1 MVPAF
6 QIILNVVA
14 EFTHAGRIYRPLNAP
29 DPNKPMHK
37 EITLEFKKIVG
48 EGKALGRHEGKVVF
62 AYGILPGETARVRVT
77 MEKRNFMEAEL
88 LEVLTPSPRR
98 IEPKEDHYISCSP
111 WQIMD
116 YPLQAETK
124 KGLVEDLLY
133 QTTKETIRLDKFYEA
148 RTLFGYRTKIEY
160 SFTSDNGKL
169 AFAFH
174 KRGNY
179 RDMYVMPKGCA
190 LMSDKTNALAL
201 EILAKLNEAGL
212 TPADLK
218 TLIFREAKN
227 TGERIA
233 VLFLKRKDIVLPEF
247 RLEGLNGFIAAYS
260 NPLSPMSSA
269 DEIISAW
276 GNDFVTEKVCNTILS
291 YGFDC
296 FFQNN
301 MELFEEAL
309 NEIRGAAFKCGK
321 IIDLYS
327 GVGAIGLALRDL
339 ADKIY
344 AVECVP
350 NAVKYAA
357 LNATQNNAGNFEIL
371 CSMMEKA
378 DAALLAGADILVLD
392 PPRAGLHQRVVKNIM
407 ELLPKRIIY
416 LSCNPIT
423 QGRDAAFFL
432 EKYKLVRS
440 AAFDF
445 YPNTPHVETLLVF
458 EKD

>member
-1 MVPAF
+1 M
-6 QIILNVVA
+6 
-14 EFTHAGRIYRPLNAP
+14 T
-29 DPNKPMHK
+29 K
-37 EITLEFKKIVG
+37 ELTLEFKKIVG
-48 EGKALGRHEGKVVF
+48 EGKALGRHDGKVVF

-88 LEVLTPSPRR
+88 LEVQTPSARR
-98 IEPKEDHYISCSP
+98 IAPKEDHYLSCSP

-148 RTLFGYRTKIEY
+148 KRLFGYRTKIEY
-160 SFTSDNGKL
+160 SFTLDNGKL

-179 RDMYVMPKGCA
+179 RDMYVLPAGCA
-190 LMSDKTNALAL
+190 LMSDATNAIALKILAL
-201 EILAKLNEAGL
+201 LNDAGL

-233 VLFLKRKDIVLPEF
+233 VLFLKRKDITMPEF
-247 RLEGLNGFIAAYS
+247 KAEGLNGFIAAYS

-269 DEIISAW
+269 DEILSSW
-276 GNDFVTEKVCNTILS
+276 GNDFVTEKICDTALS

-309 NEIRGAAFKCGK
+309 KEIRGAAFQCGK
-321 IIDLYS
+321 LIDLYS
-327 GVGAIGLALRDL
+327 GVGAIGLSLRDL

-344 AVECVP
+344 AVESVP
-350 NAVKYAA
+350 NSVRYAQ
-357 LNATQNNAGNFEIL
+357 LNAAQNKADNFEIL

-378 DAALLAGADILVLD
+378 DAAALKGADILVLD
-392 PPRAGLHQRVVKNIM
+392 PPRAGLHTKVVKNIM

-458 EKD
+458 ERN

>member
-1 MVPAF
+1 M
-6 QIILNVVA
+6 N
-14 EFTHAGRIYRPLNAP
+14 
-29 DPNKPMHK
+29 K

-77 MEKRNFMEAEL
+77 VEKRNFMEAEL
-88 LEVLTPSPRR
+88 LEVLTPSAGR

-111 WQIMD
+111 WQIMN
-116 YPLQAETK
+116 YPLQAGTK

-133 QTTKETIRLDKFYEA
+133 QTTKEIIRLDKFYEA
-148 RTLFGYRTKIEY
+148 KQLFGYRTKIEY
-160 SFTSDNGKL
+160 SFTGDNGKL

-190 LMSDKTNALAL
+190 LMSDKTNAIAL
-201 EILAKLNEAGL
+201 EILEKLNEAGL
-212 TPADLK
+212 APADLK

-233 VLFLKRKDIVLPEF
+233 VLFLKRKDIALPE
-247 RLEGLNGFIAAYS
+247 LKAEGLNGFITAYS

-276 GNDFVTEKVCNTILS
+276 GNDFVTEKVCDTVLS

-309 NEIRGAAFKCGK
+309 KEIRGAAFSASGGKCRK
-321 IIDLYS
+321 LVDLYS

-339 ADKIY
+339 ADKVY
-344 AVECVP
+344 AVESVP
-350 NAVKYAA
+350 NSVKYAA
-357 LNATQNNAGNFEIL
+357 LNAEQNKAGNFEIL

-378 DAALLAGADILVLD
+378 DASTLQGADILVLD
-392 PPRAGLHQRVVKNIM
+392 PPRAGLHQKVVKNIM
-407 ELLPKRIIY
+407 ELLPGKIIY

-458 EKD
+458 ERE

>member
-1 MVPAF
+1 M
-6 QIILNVVA
+6 
-14 EFTHAGRIYRPLNAP
+14 
-29 DPNKPMHK
+29 K

-48 EGKALGRHEGKVVF
+48 EGKTLGRHKGKVVF
-62 AYGILPGETARVRVT
+62 AYGVLPGETARVRVT
-77 MEKRNFMEAEL
+77 LEKRNFMETEL
-88 LEVLTPSPRR
+88 IEVLTPSPKR
-98 IEPKEDHYISCSP
+98 IPPKEDHYISCSP

-116 YPLQAETK
+116 YAFQAETK

-148 RTLFGYRTKIEY
+148 RQLFGYRTKIEY
-160 SFTSDNGKL
+160 SFTTENGKL

-179 RDMYVMPKGCA
+179 RDMYALPRGCA

-201 EILAKLNEAGL
+201 EILERLNQAGL

-218 TLIFREAKN
+218 TLILREAKN
-227 TGERIA
+227 TGECMA
-233 VLFLKRKDIVLPEF
+233 ALFLKRKDLALPEF
-247 RLEGLNGFIAAYS
+247 KVEGLTGFMAAYS
-260 NPLSPMSSA
+260 NPLSPMSTA
-269 DEIISAW
+269 DEVISAW
-276 GNDFVTEKVCNTILS
+276 GNDFITEKAGGTLLS

-301 MELFEEAL
+301 MELFETAL
-309 NEIRGAAFKCGK
+309 QEIRAASFKCEK

-339 ADKIY
+339 ADKVY
-344 AVECVP
+344 AVEAVP
-350 NAVKYAA
+350 NSVKYAQ
-357 LNATQNNAGNFEIL
+357 LNAAQNNAANFEIL

-378 DAALLAGADILVLD
+378 DAALLKGADILVLD
-392 PPRAGLHQRVVKNIM
+392 PPRAGLHQKVVKNIM
-407 ELLPKRIIY
+407 ELLPGKIIY

-432 EKYKLVRS
+432 EKYNLVRS

-458 EKD
+458 EKN

>member
-1 MVPAF
+1 M
-6 QIILNVVA
+6 
-14 EFTHAGRIYRPLNAP
+14 
-29 DPNKPMHK
+29 K

-48 EGKALGRHEGKVVF
+48 EGKALGRHDGKVVF
-62 AYGILPGETARVRVT
+62 AYGLLPGETARVRVT

-98 IEPKEDHYISCSP
+98 VEPKEDHYLSCSP

-133 QTTKETIRLDKFYEA
+133 QTTHETIRLDKFYEA
-148 RTLFGYRTKIEY
+148 KQLFGYRTKIEY
-160 SFTSDNGKL
+160 SFASENGRL

-179 RDMYVMPKGCA
+179 REMYALPKGCA
-190 LMSDKTNALAL
+190 LMSDKTNAIAL
-201 EILAKLNEAGL
+201 EILEKLNEAGL

-233 VLFLKRKDIVLPEF
+233 VLFLKRKDIALKEF
-247 RLEGLNGFIAAYS
+247 RPEGLNGFIAAYS

-276 GNDFVTEKVCNTILS
+276 GNDFVTEKVCGTLLS

-296 FFQNN
+296 LFQNN

-309 NEIRGAAFKCGK
+309 KEIRGAAFKCGK
-321 IIDLYS
+321 LIDLYS

-339 ADKIY
+339 ADKVY

-350 NAVKYAA
+350 NSVRYAS
-357 LNATQNNAGNFEIL
+357 LNAEQNKAGNFEIL

-378 DAALLAGADILVLD
+378 DAALLKGADILVLD
-392 PPRAGLHQRVVKNIM
+392 PPRAGLHQKVVKNIM
-407 ELLPKRIIY
+407 ELLPGKIIY

-458 EKD
+458 EKN